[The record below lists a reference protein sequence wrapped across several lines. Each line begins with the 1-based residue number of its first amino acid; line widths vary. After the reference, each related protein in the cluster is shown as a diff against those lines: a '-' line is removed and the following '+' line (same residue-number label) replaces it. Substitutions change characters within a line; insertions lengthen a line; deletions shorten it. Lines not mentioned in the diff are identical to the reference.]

1 MAVAVAHEPATRSFV
16 APGSLDVVTPLTVSV
31 WTVDL
36 DQPLAVVD
44 ALRGS
49 LDDAEVLAAAS
60 RRDDTVR
67 NRYVVAHG
75 AARSILGARLGVEPD
90 AVVIAR
96 HCSRCGD
103 PAHGK
108 PEVVAP

>member
-1 MAVAVAHEPATRSFV
+1 MVLAVHVGGEREHGGSCSTTRRRPV
-16 APGSLDVVTPLTVSV
+16 VPTRAGTLDVVTPLTVSV

-44 ALRGS
+44 ALRAMPRRRRS
-49 LDDAEVLAAAS
+49 ARAAAA

-75 AARSILGARLGVEPD
+75 ALAVDPRRPARGRAR
-90 AVVIAR
+90 R
-96 HCSRCGD
+96 RS
-103 PAHGK
+103 
-108 PEVVAP
+108 